1 MRSAEKQLGDVAKQD
16 KLYVQHVLPLGAVC
30 ARPAH
35 RLIDG
40 LGPDAKRAGQRSP
53 RLAEDLDPEV
63 GDPRSRATD
72 GAPATAGG
80 HLRRRDARLPADPG
94 DDGRER
100 EAP

>member
-1 MRSAEKQLGDVAKQD
+1 MTSYAFSTCSHSAR
-16 KLYVQHVLPLGAVC
+16 C
-30 ARPAH
+30 ARA
-35 RLIDG
+35 RTTACIDG
-40 LGPDAKRAGQRSP
+40 LGTDAERAGQRSP
-53 RLAEDLDPEV
+53 RLAEDRDPEV
-63 GDPRSRATD
+63 GDPHARATD